1 MWYLYLSEP
10 PLSHFDTDCL
20 DTESCCASS
29 SCDQPRCF
37 LIAIIFSASFITLD
51 TFLIINKLFPSDR
64 RKYAI
69 TYLPAIINRTFFH
82 SAYYLSNKKSIRIRS
97 AFDVLSKTSP
107 DGFIIRKIPIDNHQ
121 LPLKIRQLPVASSR
135 FFRFSI
141 FFFLILAFS
150 DLFYYLLILYTK
162 HKFLFCLDPMLPLF
176 SLLYR
181 NHPGSDVSHHPAYR
195 R

>member
-1 MWYLYLSEP
+1 MLDNLITKSDKEALQRVPAYGGFVRIEFVLS
-10 PLSHFDTDCL
+10 
-20 DTESCCASS
+20 
-29 SCDQPRCF
+29 
-37 LIAIIFSASFITLD
+37 
-51 TFLIINKLFPSDR
+51 
-64 RKYAI
+64 
-69 TYLPAIINRTFFH
+69 FF
-82 SAYYLSNKKSIRIRS
+82 S